1 MNRILQI
8 IPAKGWYAIHNE
20 NVEGQPMREVRIR
33 LACWA
38 LVEDDDGHREVVG
51 MDALD
56 TVEIT
61 DEGGTFERYEHES
74 GEITVE

>member
-1 MNRILQI
+1 
-8 IPAKGWYAIHNE
+8 
-20 NVEGQPMREVRIR
+20 MREVRIR